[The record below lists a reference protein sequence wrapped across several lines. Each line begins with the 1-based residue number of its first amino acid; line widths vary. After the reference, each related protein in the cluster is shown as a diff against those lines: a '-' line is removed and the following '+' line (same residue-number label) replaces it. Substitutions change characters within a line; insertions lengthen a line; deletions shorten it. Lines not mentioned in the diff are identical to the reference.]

1 MSVDAARGGQ
11 RKGVD
16 SRTAK
21 AWKAPVS
28 FGHFLKKG
36 GGVVKQA
43 GAGKDLSESSGGI
56 QAKRRA
62 PAAKRG
68 LGCES
73 LPVSPSSLLLSAR
86 ASALSNPRP
95 RGGSA
100 AGLSPARLTASIDAI
115 GSQTQSLGEFMHAQ
129 TCSQPLANAW
139 MGDRAKFS
147 FNLLCSVTAC
157 MMRAP
162 EF

>member
-68 LGCES
+68 